1 MKDMYPT
8 LACSCAALVA
18 ICYLFGFETGMFGLM
33 VPTMLLA
40 VAGLIWPGQ
49 ETPISGRV
57 SAVLALIL
65 GATPF
70 LAPIA
75 RDLRVRHLESV
86 RARETKHQYE
96 TLTRIE
102 ADLRDKVRAFSAAN
116 GGALPEFDHTGALL
130 PSQGVPPGSAAPFE
144 VPEDPFSSGAKLR
157 WATIPG
163 KGAFAVSNGQDG
175 KRELLLP
182 APAMDR
188 MPPGDPL
195 AMFAA
200 TGQDPRDGRYLASE
214 GPLGLG
220 DIVLWLGDGSFD
232 DAIKPLEE
240 AWNLAKARSPL
251 APEPPRANAMD
262 MAEYNS
268 AQSASDAREATTLLR
283 EGKNLAALALASR
296 ALTRRPEAIA
306 TWKPDHFRASSTRAI
321 ALYRLGHL
329 RSAAD
334 AFMEHLTVAPND
346 VEAHY
351 YLGCI
356 LGSLKDTQRA
366 KLHLSAAS
374 QLAFEGP
381 IGPEADARLGEL
393 ERGEALRMPQ

>member
-1 MKDMYPT
+1 MKDMLPT
-8 LACSCAALVA
+8 LACACGALAA
-18 ICYLFGFETGMFGLM
+18 ICYLLGFEIGMFGLM
-33 VPTMLLA
+33 LPTMLLA
-40 VAGLIWPGQ
+40 IAGLIWPGK

-57 SAVLALIL
+57 SAVLAMVL
-65 GATPF
+65 GAMPF
-70 LAPIA
+70 LAPVA
-75 RDLRVRHLESV
+75 QDLRIKRLESS
-86 RARETKHQYE
+86 RARETKLQYE
-96 TLTRIE
+96 ALDRIE
-102 ADLRDKVRAFSAAN
+102 ADLRDKIRAFTSAN

-130 PSQGVPPGSAAPFE
+130 PSQGVPPGTAAPFE
-144 VPEDPFSSGAKLR
+144 VPGDPFANGAKLR

-163 KGAFAVSNGQDG
+163 KGALAVSSGQDG
-175 KRELLLP
+175 KRELILP

-200 TGQDPRDGRYLASE
+200 TGQDPREGTYLKSE

-220 DIVLWLGDGSFD
+220 DIVLWLGDGSVD
-232 DAIKPLEE
+232 DVMKPLEE
-240 AWNLAKARSPL
+240 AWNLAKARAPL
-251 APEPPRANAMD
+251 APEPVRPNPLK
-262 MAEYNS
+262 MAEYN
-268 AQSASDAREATTLLR
+268 AIQSATDARESTTLLR

-306 TWKPDHFRASSTRAI
+306 TWKPDHFRASSTRAM
-321 ALYRLGHL
+321 ALYRLGHP

-356 LGSLKDTQRA
+356 FGSLKENQRA
-366 KLHLSAAS
+366 KTHLNAAS
-374 QLAFEGP
+374 QIAFEGP